1 MEIEIYF
8 RSRTSLQ
15 KMFQGRIHSKNEM
28 NFNYLAAALG
38 PVYMIPI
45 MLQQQ
50 RLKDRG
56 VGGLHNKAA
65 VRTFWN

>member
-1 MEIEIYF
+1 
-8 RSRTSLQ
+8 
-15 KMFQGRIHSKNEM
+15 MFQGRIHSKNEM

-50 RLKDRG
+50 RQKDTG
-56 VGGLHNKAA
+56 VGGLHNKVA